1 LLPGNDRRAAPKNL
15 VHLVVQNGTYEANGE
30 HPIPNPKIDF
40 ATMARA
46 AGYPHAHEF
55 SDLATFRRKIEALG
69 CCGRIA
75 QGMENCKVG
84 QI

>member
-1 LLPGNDRRAAPKNL
+1 LLPGNDGRAAPKNL

-55 SDLATFRRKIEALG
+55 SDLASHFRATGWAGPPAGGPGIRDAA
-69 CCGRIA
+69 R
-75 QGMENCKVG
+75 
-84 QI
+84 